1 MIKNI
6 KEQIKLAKGKEV
18 IRRYFIMNSF
28 DGVLTVLGVLLG
40 SFISGTI
47 ISDTIIKITL
57 ATGLAMLISGS
68 FGTFATEQAE
78 RKKVIMD
85 LEHELLTRLDNSVF
99 EKANKT
105 TTFVLSIVD
114 GVSPLLTS
122 IIIIFPFFFSKFI
135 GERSAFYASVLLSF
149 VILFILGIFLGGVS
163 GEKKFISG
171 LKMLAVGFIA
181 VLIISLLGLI

>member
-1 MIKNI
+1 MINNI
-6 KEQIKLAKGKEV
+6 KEQIGLAKGKEI

-28 DGVLTVLGVLLG
+28 DGVLTVLGILLG
-40 SFISGTI
+40 SFISKTI
-47 ISDTIIKITL
+47 IPGTIIKITL
-57 ATGLAMLISGS
+57 ATGLAMFVSGS
-68 FGTFATEQAE
+68 FGTFVTERAE
-78 RKKVIMD
+78 RRKTITD
-85 LEHELLTRLDNSVF
+85 LEHELLTKLDNSVL

-114 GVSPLLTS
+114 GVSPLLAS
-122 IIIIFPFFFSKFI
+122 IIVVSPFFFSKLI
-135 GERSAFYASVLLSF
+135 GEQNAFYVSISLALV
-149 VILFILGIFLGGVS
+149 VLFILGIFLGGVS